1 MLELLDR
8 FENFCKISGIDF
20 DKVLNTLN
28 EPQRVD
34 NIDVIDKNNSK
45 MQILK
50 NVFKQF
56 LQSEEQKISDEHL
69 EFIIKISNLI

>member
-1 MLELLDR
+1 MLELLNR
-8 FENFCKISGIDF
+8 LEHFCKASGIDL
-20 DKVLNTLN
+20 DNILKTIN

-34 NIDVIDKNNSK
+34 NIDVNDKYNTK

-56 LQSEEQKISDEHL
+56 LQAEGQNISDEHL
-69 EFIIKISNLI
+69 EFIMKVSNFF

>member
-1 MLELLDR
+1 MLELLNR
-8 FENFCKISGIDF
+8 FEYFCKSSGIDLDAVLKTF
-20 DKVLNTLN
+20 D

-34 NIDVIDKNNSK
+34 NIDIMDKHNAK
-45 MQILK
+45 MQILR

-56 LQSEEQKISDEHL
+56 LQAEEQKISDEHL

>member
-1 MLELLDR
+1 M
-8 FENFCKISGIDF
+8 IVHAIF
-20 DKVLNTLN
+20 DIMSDTI
-28 EPQRVD
+28 D
-34 NIDVIDKNNSK
+34 NIDVIDKHNAK

-56 LQSEEQKISDEHL
+56 LFAEEQKISDEHL

>member
-8 FENFCKISGIDF
+8 FENFCKMNNIDLDGVLKTF
-20 DKVLNTLN
+20 D
-28 EPQRVD
+28 ESQQVD
-34 NIDVIDKNNSK
+34 NMDVIEKHNAK

-56 LQSEEQKISDEHL
+56 LQTEGQNISDEHL
-69 EFIIKISNLI
+69 EFIMKVCNYI

>member
-1 MLELLDR
+1 MLELLNR
-8 FENFCKISGIDF
+8 FEYFCNASGIDLDAVLKTF
-20 DKVLNTLN
+20 D

-34 NIDVIDKNNSK
+34 NIDVIDKHNAK
-45 MQILK
+45 MQILR

-56 LQSEEQKISDEHL
+56 LLAEEQKISDGHL

>member
-56 LQSEEQKISDEHL
+56 LQAEEQKISDEHL
-69 EFIIKISNLI
+69 EFIIKISNLV

>member
-1 MLELLDR
+1 MLELLNR
-8 FENFCKISGIDF
+8 FEYFCKSSSIDLDAVLKTF
-20 DKVLNTLN
+20 D

-34 NIDVIDKNNSK
+34 NIDVIDKHNAK
-45 MQILK
+45 MQILR

-56 LQSEEQKISDEHL
+56 LLAEEQKISDGHL

>member
-1 MLELLDR
+1 MIELLNK
-8 FENFCKISGIDF
+8 FEYFCNASGIDL
-20 DKVLNTLN
+20 DAVLKTFY
-28 EPQRVD
+28 ESQRVD
-34 NIDVIDKNNSK
+34 NIDVVDKHNAK

-56 LQSEEQKISDEHL
+56 LLAEEQKISDEHL